1 MMRRAAPWLP
11 LAALCVLAAAPAPA
25 PAAADEGPEVTTVAA
40 RPVPVTVTAYGVIH
54 PGAES
59 VLAAKVTA
67 RVDGLPLREG
77 QVVAQGELVARL
89 DPRDIQAELAAAAA
103 VRERAKATL
112 AEAETEN
119 ARVQGLF
126 AAGSATTRDRERA
139 EAALSQAQAAANE
152 AAAGVRQAETR
163 LAHTRVTA
171 PFAGRVVERLVEVGE
186 LASPGT
192 PLVRV
197 ESEGG
202 FQLWA
207 DVAQGDL
214 RHVRTGADAVVYVDG
229 VDRPLPGQ
237 VGRVIPAA
245 DPRSH
250 TFTVKVSLD
259 TPQTLDAAGTGGD
272 FGNAGVYTGMFGRV
286 EIVRGAESALTVPR
300 TAIVRR
306 SEVAGVYMA
315 GGHDGSGAGDLEFRL
330 VRPGR
335 TLGETQVIEAGL
347 AEGERIYVDGAA
359 AAARRAA
366 GGEQWEAR

>member
-1 MMRRAAPWLP
+1 MRAWVHALAGLWL
-11 LAALCVLAAAPAPA
+11 LAALPVLAQEPPATATPVTA
-25 PAAADEGPEVTTVAA
+25 EPPTTTVQA
-40 RPVPVTVTAYGVIH
+40 RPVPVTVTAYGTIH

-67 RVDGLPLREG
+67 RVVALPLREG
-77 QVVAQGELVARL
+77 QAVAKGALVVRL
-89 DPRDIQAELAAAAA
+89 DPRDIQAELAAAKAIQD
-103 VRERAKATL
+103 RAKATL
-112 AEAETEN
+112 AEAETEHT
-119 ARVQGLF
+119 RVQGLL
-126 AAGSATTRDRERA
+126 AAGSATTRDRDRA
-139 EAALSQAQAAANE
+139 EAALSQARAAAGE
-152 AAAGVRQAETR
+152 AAAGVEQAETR

-186 LASPGT
+186 MAAPGT
-192 PLVRV
+192 PLMRV

-214 RHVRTGADAVVYVDG
+214 RHVAIGADAIVHVDG
-229 VDRPLPGQ
+229 VDRPLPG
-237 VGRVIPAA
+237 RVARIIPAA

-250 TFTVKVSLD
+250 TFTVKVSLE
-259 TPQTLDAAGTGGD
+259 TPAALDPGGAAGE

-286 EIVRGAESALTVPR
+286 EIVHGEVKALTVPR
-300 TAIVRR
+300 TAVVRR

-315 GGHDGSGAGDLEFRL
+315 GDGDDMDLRL

-335 TLGETQVIEAGL
+335 VVGDDQIIEAGL
-347 AEGERIYVDGAA
+347 VAGERIYVNGAA

-366 GGEQWEAR
+366 GDGAWEAR

>member
-1 MMRRAAPWLP
+1 MRRALP
-11 LAALCVLAAAPAPA
+11 PAVAALWLLAAPALAQDA
-25 PAAADEGPEVTTVAA
+25 PATTEVAA
-40 RPVPVTVTAYGVIH
+40 RPVPVTVTAYGTVH

-67 RVDGLPLREG
+67 RVEALPLREG
-77 QVVAQGELVARL
+77 QAVAKGELVARL
-89 DPRDIQAELAAAAA
+89 DPRDIQAELAAAKA
-103 VRERAKATL
+103 VQDRARATL
-112 AEAETEN
+112 AEAETEHT
-119 ARVQGLF
+119 RVQGLL

-139 EAALSQAQAAANE
+139 EAALSQARAAASE
-152 AAAGVRQAETR
+152 AAAGVEQSETR

-186 LASPGT
+186 MASPGT

-214 RHVRTGADAVVYVDG
+214 RHVAVGADATVYIDG
-229 VDRPLPGQ
+229 VDRPLPAR
-237 VGRVIPAA
+237 VARVIPAA

-250 TFTVKVSLD
+250 TFTVKVSLEV
-259 TPQTLDAAGTGGD
+259 PVALDPGGAAGE

-286 EIVRGAESALTVPR
+286 EIVHGAVTALTVPR
-300 TAIVRR
+300 TAVVRR

-315 GGHDGSGAGDLEFRL
+315 GGADPADDMDFRL

-335 TLGETQVIEAGL
+335 VVGDDQIIEAGL
-347 AEGERIYVDGAA
+347 VAGERIYVDGAA

-366 GGEQWEAR
+366 GGGAWEAR

>member
-1 MMRRAAPWLP
+1 MRPPAPWLP
-11 LAALCVLAAAPAPA
+11 LAALGLLMAA
-25 PAAADEGPEVTTVAA
+25 PAAAGGEGAEVVTVTA
-40 RPVPVTVTAYGVIH
+40 RPMPVTVTAYGVIH

-59 VLAAKVTA
+59 VLAAKVSA
-67 RVDGLPLREG
+67 RVDALPLREG
-77 QVVAQGELVARL
+77 QAVAKGALVVRL
-89 DPRDIQAELAAAAA
+89 DPRDIQAELAAAVAGQD
-103 VRERAKATL
+103 RAKSTL

-119 ARVQGLF
+119 TRVQALL
-126 AAGSATTRDRERA
+126 AAGSATTRDRDRA

-152 AAAGVRQAETR
+152 AAAGVEQAETQ

-171 PFAGRVVERLVEVGE
+171 PFAGRLVERRVEVGE

-250 TFTVKVSLD
+250 TFTVKVSLE
-259 TPQTLDAAGTGGD
+259 TPQTLDTAGTGGD

-286 EIVRGAESALTVPR
+286 EIVRGEENVLTVPR
-300 TAIVRR
+300 SAIVRR

-315 GGHDGSGAGDLEFRL
+315 GGAGDTGGGGDLEFRL

-335 TLGETQVIEAGL
+335 TVGETGL
-347 AEGERIYVDGAA
+347 AQGERIYVDGAA

-366 GGEQWEAR
+366 GGGAWEAR

>member
-1 MMRRAAPWLP
+1 MRRLA
-11 LAALCVLAAAPAPA
+11 LAALLILPAAP
-25 PAAADEGPEVTTVAA
+25 VAA
-40 RPVPVTVTAYGVIH
+40 QEALETTAVAERPIPLTVTAYGVIH

-67 RVDGLPLREG
+67 RVEAMPLREG
-77 QVVAQGELVARL
+77 QAVAKGALIVRL
-89 DPRDIQAELAAAAA
+89 DPRDIQAELAAARA
-103 VRERAKATL
+103 VQDRAKATL
-112 AEAETEN
+112 AEAETEHT
-119 ARVQGLF
+119 RVQGLF
-126 AAGSATTRDRERA
+126 AAASATTRDRERA
-139 EAALSQAQAAANE
+139 EAALSQARAAAKG
-152 AAAGVRQAETR
+152 AAAGVDQAETR

-171 PFAGRVVERLVEVGE
+171 PFAGRLVERLVEVGE

-214 RHVRTGADAVVYVDG
+214 RHVGIGADAMVYVGG
-229 VDRPLPGQ
+229 VDRPLAGR
-237 VGRVIPAA
+237 VARVIPAA

-250 TFTVKVSLD
+250 TFTVKVSLE
-259 TPQTLDAAGTGGD
+259 TPPTLDPQGVGGDFGD

-286 EIVRGAESALTVPR
+286 EIVRGEVSALTVPR

-315 GGHDGSGAGDLEFRL
+315 GEAGDLDFRL

-335 TLGETQVIEAGL
+335 LDGENQVIAAGL
-347 AEGERIYVDGAA
+347 VAGERIYVDGAA

-366 GGEQWEAR
+366 GGGAWEAR